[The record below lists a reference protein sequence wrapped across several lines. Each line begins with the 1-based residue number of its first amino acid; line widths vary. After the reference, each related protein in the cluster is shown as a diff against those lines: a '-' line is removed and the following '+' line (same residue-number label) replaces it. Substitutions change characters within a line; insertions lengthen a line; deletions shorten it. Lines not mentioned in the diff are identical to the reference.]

1 MRASV
6 YPEDPGYIA
15 SEDDRR
21 RINVTLDGIRQR
33 FVLTADEQQ
42 GFVLRSALDPNGKL
56 IIKGDEIL
64 TERVTGKVEISLK
77 SQTGPVIT

>member
-21 RINVTLDGIRQR
+21 RINVALDGVLQK
-33 FVLTADEQQ
+33 FVLTADEEE
-42 GFVLRSALDPNGKL
+42 GFLIRSVIGQNGRL
-56 IIKGDEIL
+56 LHDGDEFL

-77 SQTGPVIT
+77 SQSGPVIS